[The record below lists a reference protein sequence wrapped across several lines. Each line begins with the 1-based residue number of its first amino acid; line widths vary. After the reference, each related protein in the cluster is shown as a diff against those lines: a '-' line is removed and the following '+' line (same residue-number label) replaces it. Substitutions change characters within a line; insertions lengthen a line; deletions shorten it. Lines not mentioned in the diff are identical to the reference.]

1 MTRHSRSQSKPKL
14 HTKSPHSTRGVLDK
28 MKTRAK
34 GTTKTAAEA
43 TESAKSVTPKVQ
55 LGPESTNPPHLV
67 ILPKDLSPEA
77 RIVSIE
83 NPRHAEDDRYLV
95 CPERGL
101 YEFTRV
107 AAPKTIPRSWLLNST
122 EEEEEGDK
130 PKGFVTK
137 AADLYIATPIDPI
150 FLLLPALA
158 PQPKSNSSEPAK
170 KLFLAGDD
178 YFERVTT
185 ASPDLSSLV
194 RIESLRTR
202 LEKRMAGVCDIVD
215 AGDDTMYRLNE
226 EKLLEELLKKARKMV
241 ERGLPASMEEKFVR
255 KALEVPMLSVKRDAT
270 TLSELVNEEEPLRA
284 DSGTTTPAAET
295 PDSQNINS
303 AVESTTTSFSEAS
316 TAATSFSIDPPKI
329 AVPPIT
335 APKGVAELLRLRTA
349 FFFICSAYLAPHL
362 TETLKNSFSSSSASI
377 DFGPLD
383 AHLLHLAKL
392 RQEAVAA
399 RSIGDYSRKRS
410 MNEDDE
416 GLESRAEKKR
426 KKDEEEK
433 RKKAGESRGVRD
445 LKKVNVSGMK
455 KMSDFFKKKA

>member
-1 MTRHSRSQSKPKL
+1 
-14 HTKSPHSTRGVLDK
+14 
-28 MKTRAK
+28 MKTRTK
-34 GTTKTAAEA
+34 GTTKTATEA
-43 TESAKSVTPKVQ
+43 TESARSVTPKVQ
-55 LGPESTNPPHLV
+55 MAPESTNPPHLFV
-67 ILPKDLSPEA
+67 LPEDLSPEA

-83 NPRHAEDDRYLV
+83 NPRHGEDDRYLV
-95 CPERGL
+95 CPERGI

-107 AAPKTIPRSWLLNST
+107 TAPKTTPRSWLLNST
-122 EEEEEGDK
+122 EDEENGDK

-137 AADLYIATPIDPI
+137 AADLYIATPIDPV

-185 ASPDLSSLV
+185 ASPDLSSL
-194 RIESLRTR
+194 ITIDSLRTR
-202 LEKRMAGVCDIVD
+202 LEKRMVVVCDTVD
-215 AGDDTMYRLNE
+215 AGDETMYRLNE

-241 ERGLPASMEEKFVR
+241 EKGLPASMEEKFIR
-255 KALEVPMLSVKRDAT
+255 KALEVPMLSIKRAAS

-284 DSGTTTPAAET
+284 DSGTATPAPET
-295 PDSQNINS
+295 PDTQNTNS
-303 AVESTTTSFSEAS
+303 TVESTTTSFSD
-316 TAATSFSIDPPKI
+316 DPQIHKI
-329 AVPPIT
+329 PPPPPPPPIT
-335 APKGVAELLRLRTA
+335 APEGVAELLRLRTA
-349 FFFICSAYLAPHL
+349 LFFICSAYLAPHL
-362 TETLKNSFSSSSASI
+362 TEILKKSLSSASSPF
-377 DFGPLD
+377 DLGPLD
-383 AHLLHLAKL
+383 VHLSQLAKL

-433 RKKAGESRGVRD
+433 RNKAGESRGVRD